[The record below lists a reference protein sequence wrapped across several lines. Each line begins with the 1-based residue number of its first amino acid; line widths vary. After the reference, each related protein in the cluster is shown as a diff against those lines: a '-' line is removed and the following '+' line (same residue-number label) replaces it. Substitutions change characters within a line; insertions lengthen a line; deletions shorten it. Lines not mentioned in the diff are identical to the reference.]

1 MADDDIKVLPAD
13 EIGEKKIKW
22 VVRELMGVELYP
34 IIDGKKGDEP
44 VPATEELVVGGK
56 YTSCGLLGEY
66 ILWTVEQDTHGEL
79 TVNTGNTLGVLERGK
94 DERNC
99 WVVTGMINKRGIERL
114 QLAIQS
120 RSPETES

>member
-34 IIDGKKGDEP
+34 IIDGKKGEEP

-56 YTSCGLLGEY
+56 YTSCGLFGDYL
-66 ILWTVEQDTHGEL
+66 LWTVEQDSHGKL
-79 TVNTGNTLGVLERGK
+79 SLHTGNTLGILARGE
-94 DERNC
+94 DERSC
-99 WVVTGMINKRGIERL
+99 WVVTGMINKRCIERL
-114 QLAIQS
+114 QITTQS
-120 RSPETES
+120 RPPETES